1 MSLDAASPAIS
12 ATVAASAGTGK
23 TYLLVARI
31 TRLLLAGVA
40 PERILAVTFTRK
52 AAAEMQARVHQRLL
66 AMLELDDIGLD
77 GQLRELGLKPDEA
90 MWNTARHLYER
101 VLRSE
106 RPVRTL
112 TFHSLC
118 AEILRRFPL
127 EAEVPAGFDLL
138 EQTAM
143 LEQQAWEALVA
154 DSTQRPDSEIAR
166 ALEGLFNATASIV
179 TTREILTEF
188 IRHRSDWWAY
198 TEDCADPLDAA
209 GTRLTQI
216 YPSQDEDPL
225 ARLWSAEERQRLS
238 QLRELLA
245 GHPIKENLR
254 HAATLDRLLGDS
266 RLDEDGFERLLSV
279 FFTDAGTPRARRP
292 GNRSLEKR
300 IGAEGAER
308 LVTLH
313 EHFCAAIERATD
325 SLRAIANRSLNQ
337 DWYLAGSQLLEHY
350 QRIKVAQRTLD
361 FTDLEWQAYR
371 LLNRSGHAEWIQF
384 KLDQR
389 IDHILFDEFQDT
401 NPTQWR
407 LVLPLLAEMVA
418 SEGRSL
424 FLVGDPK
431 QSIYGFRRAD
441 YRLQSQASAW
451 MAQHAHARDFELRRS
466 FRSAPAIIEL
476 VNHLFTQTVMHERL
490 PGFEP
495 HETQRTDLWGRVEIA
510 SLAQVQDRQ
519 RERAERLRDPLD
531 PVDTHFDADAHYRE
545 GQWIASRIEQ
555 LRQLPLAVRD
565 RGEDR
570 PLRYDDVFILVRRRT
585 KIEHYERALRDA
597 GIPYL
602 GIDRRKLL
610 ERLEILDLE
619 ALLRTLLAPFDDAAL
634 ARVLRSP
641 LFAADDRDLER
652 LAESDLAR
660 SWYERL
666 IALASEEAD
675 GSVLSRAAHWLPRW
689 RALHGRLPV
698 HDLLDR
704 IYSEGD
710 VLARFES
717 ATPIAH
723 RPRVRANLNR
733 FLELALELDSGR
745 YPSLVHFLGKLK
757 TLRGTEDAPDET
769 PAQPGEAS
777 VRILTIHAAKGLEAP
792 VVVLADTTA
801 GGGDGSGFQVL
812 VDWASGAE
820 RPGSLLLVP
829 PLKRRDSAIAELAA
843 KNGDRETR
851 EDANLLYVALT
862 RAKQMLIVSGAD
874 TGRFKEDCWYE
885 LLRQSIAE
893 LVTGEPDSPASLAFE
908 RGAAPTPSRPP
919 YHAPREPVPPDPQ
932 LQRRWDITAPDAHVT
947 PSGSEANERQPG
959 PSHESGR
966 LRGQA
971 IHLLL
976 EWLTVLPD
984 PVSETQLLQRLA
996 NRLEVG
1002 SASLVPDA
1010 WLTEAR
1016 SVIDDPQLAFL
1027 FDPQRFER
1035 AYTEVPI
1042 VYRQGRELI
1051 HGVIDRL
1058 VIASGQAYLID
1069 YKTHILDDPGQISR
1083 LAREYLEQLTL
1094 YSQAVERMW
1103 PQHRIQPRLLFTH
1116 TRDLVDPRRYA

>member
-1 MSLDAASPAIS
+1 MSLEAASPAIS
-12 ATVAASAGTGK
+12 ATVTASAGTGK

-31 TRLLLAGVA
+31 TRLLLEGVA

-52 AAAEMQARVHQRLL
+52 AAAEMQARIHQRLL
-66 AMLELDDIGLD
+66 AMLELDDSGLD
-77 GQLRELGLKPDEA
+77 GRLRELGLAPGPA
-90 MWNTARHLYER
+90 LRTTARGLYER

-138 EQTAM
+138 EQTAL

-154 DSTQRPDSEIAR
+154 DATQRPDTEIAR
-166 ALEGLFNATASIV
+166 ALEGLFNATGSIV
-179 TTREILTEF
+179 TTREIMAQF

-198 TEDCADPLDAA
+198 TEDHL
-209 GTRLTQI
+209 
-216 YPSQDEDPL
+216 DPL
-225 ARLWSAEERQRLS
+225 AAAGARLEDIFSVREDDPLISLWSETERARLA

-245 GHPIKENLR
+245 GHPTKDNLR
-254 HAATLDRLLGDS
+254 HAATL
-266 RLDEDGFERLLSV
+266 ERLLTEVLLDKTSFESLQSV
-279 FFTDAGTPRARRP
+279 FFTDAGAPRARKA
-292 GNRSLEKR
+292 GNRSLEKSV
-300 IGAEGAER
+300 GAEGAQT
-308 LVTLH
+308 LVAIH
-313 EHFCAAIERATD
+313 EHFCTAIEQAADR
-325 SLRAIANRSLNQ
+325 LREIANRSLNRH
-337 DWYLAGSQLLEHY
+337 WYLAGSQLLDHY
-350 QRIKVAQRTLD
+350 QRIKRAQRTLD

-384 KLDQR
+384 KMDQR

-407 LVLPLLAEMVA
+407 LVLPLLEEMVA
-418 SEGRSL
+418 SEGHSL

-441 YRLQSQASAW
+441 YRLQTQASAW
-451 MAQHAHARDFELRRS
+451 LSEHARARDFELRRS

-476 VNHLFTQTVMHERL
+476 VNHLYSRTVMQERIA
-490 PGFEP
+490 GFEP
-495 HETQRTDLWGRVEIA
+495 HETQHNDLWGRVEIA
-510 SLAQVQDRQ
+510 ALAMVEAQHSD
-519 RERAERLRDPLD
+519 ADALLRDPLEPID
-531 PVDTHFDADAHYRE
+531 SGTDADTHYRE
-545 GQWIASRIEQ
+545 GRWIASRIEQ
-555 LRQLPLAVRD
+555 LRQHPLAIRD
-565 RGEDR
+565 EPLDR

-641 LFAADDRDLER
+641 LFAAHDQA
-652 LAESDLAR
+652 LAGLAASDVAR

-666 IALASEEAD
+666 IAIAPQEPEGSALA
-675 GSVLSRAAHWLPRW
+675 RAGRCLPRW
-689 RALHGRLPV
+689 RALIGQLPV

-745 YPSLVHFLGKLK
+745 YPSLVHFLGNV
-757 TLRGTEDAPDET
+757 TSLRGTEDAPDET
-769 PAQPGEAS
+769 PAQPGEAC

-792 VVVLADTTA
+792 VVFLADAAAA
-801 GGGDGSGFQVL
+801 GNDSGGYRVMI
-812 VDWASGAE
+812 DWPPGNE
-820 RPGSLLLVP
+820 RPRSLLLAP
-829 PLKRRDSAIAELAA
+829 PRKRRDRASTKLVAEKEAR
-843 KNGDRETR
+843 DRR
-851 EDANLLYVALT
+851 EEANLLYVALT
-862 RAKQMLIVSGAD
+862 RTKQMLVISGASTD
-874 TGRFKEDCWYE
+874 RSPDDCWYH
-885 LLRQSIAE
+885 LLHQSIAE
-893 LVTGEPDSPASLAFE
+893 LATGSPDAPAPLAFE
-908 RGAAPTPSRPP
+908 RGEPPTRLDQQPP
-919 YHAPREPVPPDPQ
+919 FTPEPIVPDP
-932 LQRRWDITAPDAHVT
+932 LLRRRWDLATQSKHVT
-947 PSGSEANERQPG
+947 PSSAQVGDRQ
-959 PSHESGR
+959 SSISDQDGR
-966 LRGQA
+966 LRGNA
-971 IHLLL
+971 IHLLM
-976 EWLTVLPD
+976 EWLTAP
-984 PVSETQLLQRLA
+984 ETVGDEQLLQRLA
-996 NRLEVG
+996 NCLDLDP
-1002 SASLVPDA
+1002 AAPALTA

-1016 SVIDDPQLAFL
+1016 AVINDPALAFL
-1027 FDPQRFER
+1027 FDPQYFER

-1042 VYRQGRELI
+1042 VYRQGEDLV

-1058 VIASGQAYLID
+1058 VIEGGHAYVVD
-1069 YKTHILDDPGQISR
+1069 YKTHAVEGPAQITQ
-1083 LAREYLEQLTL
+1083 LARQYLAQLTL
-1094 YSQAVERMW
+1094 YAQAVERLW
-1103 PQHRIQPRLLFTH
+1103 PRKRVEPRLLFTR
-1116 TRDLVDPRRYA
+1116 TRKLVDPCHDA